1 MLVLTAA
8 EGLHAFVAS
17 CIFITVYLASC
28 TITVKV
34 NRLLPFIVGKL
45 SLKMAQISLLILFFN
60 YQIESMFK
68 R

>member
-1 MLVLTAA
+1 MVVLTAA

-17 CIFITVYLASC
+17 CMLRFTWYPV

-34 NRLLPFIVGKL
+34 NRLLPFIVG
-45 SLKMAQISLLILFFN
+45 
-60 YQIESMFK
+60 